1 MTTQAALLTSSARCS
16 PLAVRSHF
24 LGVSA
29 SLLAL
34 TTLIFL
40 GVPDAHAQYFGR
52 NKVQYD
58 TFNFKT
64 LNTEHFGLYFYPPEK
79 RAVRDAARMAERWYE
94 RHTEVFLNR
103 FNERKPIIF
112 YANDADFKQTNVIPQ
127 PISPGTGAFT
137 EPLRERVVMPFSPS
151 YGETNHV
158 LGHELVHSFQYDLAL
173 NADSL
178 DISLQNLPTWL
189 IEGMAEYLSVG
200 RQDPHTAM
208 WMRDAVRRDDMPSF
222 EGLSNPQ
229 EYFPYRYGQAYL
241 AYIGG
246 KYGDQAVTNLFKRGG
261 QVGLDSTYAELF
273 GISPD
278 SLTKEWVQATR
289 DAYLPRMEGR
299 THPDSAGTKVLAPET
314 NGGRINISPSL
325 SPDGRYVA
333 FISER
338 ELFRFNLYVADA
350 RTGEVI
356 AELERAGTTTHFNA
370 LRFMSSG
377 GTWSP
382 DGRRLAFVS
391 YENGDN
397 QITIW
402 NVQKEEITRNFSVK
416 GVTAL
421 KNPAWSPDGN
431 RLAFTGTDG
440 GISDLYV
447 LDLETKSVR
456 QLTDDRY
463 ADLDPTWSPDGE
475 TLAFSTDRAETNL
488 EVLAPSKNMDL
499 GLIDVSSGEIT
510 VREPF
515 GSALHHNP
523 QFSPDGQSLYFI
535 STQDGFKDVYRMEL
549 ASGDLFRVT
558 RLKTGVSGITALSP
572 ALSIARQSGDM
583 MFSVYADDRY
593 TGFRRPADEIQG
605 TPLGA
610 TADQTTPAGTP
621 GLAGVL
627 PPYSPQDMGLVAS
640 YLNDPTTGLPPESV
654 DYEVNSYD
662 PSLSLTSIAP
672 PSVGASVGGPYG
684 GGLSGGIGF
693 RFGDM
698 LGHRSLTV
706 AVQAQGTFR
715 DIGGGVAYM
724 NQRGQFNWGGSVS
737 HTPLIFG
744 SNTIRLG
751 RTQAVSI
758 VRRAYITSAS
768 GNSTYPLDP
777 TRRFEFSLG
786 ATRYG
791 FGTNVREIGFQGDL
805 TVDDLNQLLID
816 QIPEVTQPVFSEG
829 RDPKY
834 LATANAAY
842 VRDFSINGLTG
853 PIQGGRWRLGV
864 TPTAGTQNF
873 VTARAD
879 VRRYFY
885 ASPFTFAFQ
894 ALHVGNYGASFND
907 EFGIGNEY
915 IGEPYRQG
923 FVRGYSVRSIA
934 NGIRESD
941 SGCTRVGDAPT
952 ISQCAEIDRLFGTR
966 AITTR
971 AELRIPL
978 LGPERLSL
986 IPFRYLPT
994 TLAPFVDAGVTWT
1007 GDEGPDF
1014 TFETNS
1020 ADTTIPVV
1028 STGISA
1034 RFNILGS
1041 FLLEAYY
1048 ARPFQRRDTTWELGF
1063 RISPGF

>member
-1 MTTQAALLTSSARCS
+1 M
-16 PLAVRSHF
+16 RSHF
-24 LGVSA
+24 WRIPA

-40 GVPDAHAQYFGR
+40 GVPEAHAQYFGR
-52 NKVQYD
+52 NKVQYE

-64 LNTEHFGLYFYPPEK
+64 LETEHFDFYFYPPEK
-79 RAVRDAARMAERWYE
+79 RAVRDAARMGERWYE
-94 RHTEVFLNR
+94 RHTSIFMHR
-103 FNERKPIIF
+103 FSERKPIIF
-112 YANDADFKQTNVIPQ
+112 YANDADFQQTGVIDQ

-151 YGETNHV
+151 YGQTNHV

-178 DISLQNLPTWL
+178 NINLQNLPTWL

-208 WMRDAVRRDDMPSF
+208 WMRGAVRRDDMPSF
-222 EGLSNPQ
+222 EDLSNPR

-246 KYGDQAVTNLFKRGG
+246 KYGDQSVTSLFKRGG
-261 QVGLDSTYAELF
+261 QVGLDSAYVELF

-299 THPDSAGTKVLAPET
+299 TPPDSAGTKVLSPET
-314 NGGRINISPSL
+314 TDGRSNISPVL

-333 FISER
+333 FISDR
-338 ELFRFNLYVADA
+338 DLFQFNLYVADA

-356 AELERAGTTTHFNA
+356 AELERAGRTSHFNA
-370 LRFMSSG
+370 LQFLSSA

-382 DGRRLAFVS
+382 DGRRLAFTS
-391 YENGDN
+391 SAKGDN
-397 QITIW
+397 QITVW
-402 NVQKEEITRNFSVK
+402 NVQKEEITRSISVK
-416 GVTAL
+416 DVPAL
-421 KNPAWSPDGN
+421 KNPAWSPNGDK
-431 RLAFTGTDG
+431 LAFAGIDG

-456 QLTDDRY
+456 QLTNDRY
-463 ADLDPTWSPDGE
+463 ADLQPTWSPDGE
-475 TLAFSTDRAETNL
+475 TIAFSTDRAETNL
-488 EVLAPSKNMDL
+488 EVLAPSTNMDL

-515 GSALHHNP
+515 GDALHHNP

-535 STQDGFKDVYRMEL
+535 STQEGFKDIYRMEL

-572 ALSIARQSGDM
+572 ALSIAQQSGDM

-593 TGFRRPADEIQG
+593 TGFRRPADEAQG
-605 TPLGA
+605 TPLDA
-610 TADQTTPAGTP
+610 TADQTVPAGTP
-621 GLAGVL
+621 GVAGVL

-640 YLNDPTTGLPPESV
+640 YLNDPTTGLPPETV
-654 DYEVNSYD
+654 DYEVNKYD

-672 PSVGASVGGPYG
+672 PSVGASIGGSYG

-715 DIGGGVAYM
+715 DIGGGVSYM

-744 SNTIRLG
+744 SNTLRLG

-768 GNSTYPLDP
+768 GNATYPLSP

-786 ATRYG
+786 GTRYG
-791 FGTNVREIGFQGDL
+791 FGTNVREIGFRGDL

-816 QIPEVTQPVFSEG
+816 NIPEITEPVFTEG

-842 VRDFSINGLTG
+842 VRDFSFNGVTG

-864 TPTAGTQNF
+864 TPTGGTQNF

-879 VRRYFY
+879 LRRYFY
-885 ASPFTFAFQ
+885 AEPFTFAFQ

-915 IGEPYRQG
+915 IGYPYGQS
-923 FVRGYSVRSIA
+923 FVRGYSVRSIS
-934 NGIRESD
+934 NSIRENG
-941 SGCTRVGDAPT
+941 GCTPVEGDPT
-952 ISQCAEIDRLFGTR
+952 RSQCAEIDRLFGTR

-978 LGPERLSL
+978 LGPEQLSL
-986 IPFRYLPT
+986 IPFRYVPT
-994 TLAPFVDAGVTWT
+994 TLAPFADAGVTWT
-1007 GDEGPDF
+1007 GSQGPEF
-1014 TFETNS
+1014 TFERNS
-1020 ADTTIPVV
+1020 AETNIPVV
-1028 STGISA
+1028 SAGVAA
-1034 RFNILGS
+1034 RLNILGA
-1041 FLLEAYY
+1041 LVLEAYY
-1048 ARPFQRRDTTWELGF
+1048 ARPFQRRDTTWEWGF